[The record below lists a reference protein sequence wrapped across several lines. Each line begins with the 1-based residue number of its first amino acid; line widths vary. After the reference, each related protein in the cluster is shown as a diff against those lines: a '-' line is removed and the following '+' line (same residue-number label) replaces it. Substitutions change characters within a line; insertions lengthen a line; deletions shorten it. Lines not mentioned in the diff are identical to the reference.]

1 MIKKKDLLFILL
13 LFLLVTIINVFC
25 LHGFTINGVMQ
36 SGSVISIGIY
46 MSILFI
52 VYKINDRYLNPVYR
66 YMAVGMCLIQILSNS
81 YVARIVFNNLV
92 ENSIIELTKALLV
105 SSILEIIFF
114 FFLFYFYKKNYSFIE
129 LFVIS
134 LCLISFGV
142 ILISLPNKGIV
153 FYFLKRPPTIGKRIL
168 YKVFALANLILLFK
182 TKMIKDEI
190 KEKSLRKMKIYF
202 IFKVLLFL
210 SLDFNTFGVL
220 FVLKFICKMV
230 PDIIV
235 LYLIFTEA
243 VEKPNYK
250 IICDLDESKAYYKTI
265 KEYNEL
271 VFKKIPFGVLV
282 VDNNNKTL
290 EFNNGL
296 RQMFG
301 INNIEKLSDFLDK
314 RSLEHIEN
322 IRSNDNAIITDIETV
337 VDNVKKVI

>member
-1 MIKKKDLLFILL
+1 
-13 LFLLVTIINVFC
+13 
-25 LHGFTINGVMQ
+25 
-36 SGSVISIGIY
+36 
-46 MSILFI
+46 
-52 VYKINDRYLNPVYR
+52 
-66 YMAVGMCLIQILSNS
+66 
-81 YVARIVFNNLV
+81 
-92 ENSIIELTKALLV
+92 
-105 SSILEIIFF
+105 
-114 FFLFYFYKKNYSFIE
+114 
-129 LFVIS
+129 
-134 LCLISFGV
+134 
-142 ILISLPNKGIV
+142 
-153 FYFLKRPPTIGKRIL
+153 
-168 YKVFALANLILLFK
+168 
-182 TKMIKDEI
+182 MIKDEI

-337 VDNVKKVI
+337 VDNVKK